1 MRPSEE
7 TSKIFKML
15 AGEASD
21 VARRLK
27 QLQDIAISL
36 SGSTDKRKLLKQI
49 IDSACDLLDAD
60 AGSIFV
66 KQFIPIPQKDENASK
81 PLFEYEQRLSLEH
94 AVNRSRDISQEKI
107 FLTLENNTL
116 AGFVAVNQV
125 IINIPDAYDIKADYP
140 FKHSTVVDR
149 KLNYRT
155 RSVLAVPMLN
165 TQSETIGVLQLIN
178 KKRNKH
184 KLLDSAE
191 AFEKEVIEFDDVDS
205 EFAVALASQAA
216 VCLENAILTEQVR
229 QMFNGL
235 LKSLSVV
242 LEGRLYSTYGHCYR
256 VSEYAVRIARAMND
270 AADKGIQCRRFTDD
284 EIMAIRIGAFMHD
297 IGKLNVPDKLI
308 HKVNRLFPEQ
318 SETIELRFAVLIQQL
333 KYQGKSAE
341 IGEALKDL
349 EFVRYA
355 NNPRNNL
362 SENDIARVK
371 SIASRWTVELSD
383 KTIPIL
389 TPEEVEALTVTYGNL
404 TAGERKGVEQ
414 HAIESWN
421 ILKRISWPRQLS
433 FVPNIAASHHEMM
446 DGSGYPWKLSG
457 DQIPIEGRIT
467 AISDIFEA
475 LTAQDRSYKPPYSI
489 EKSLAILQ
497 DMVEKG
503 KLDRNI
509 FEIFV
514 KNKIYMTFADEKGEY
529 VKMPKIAQLD
539 FEI

>member
-1 MRPSEE
+1 MKPSDD
-7 TSKIFKML
+7 TSKIFNMFI
-15 AGEASD
+15 GEASD

-36 SGSTDKRKLLKQI
+36 SGSTDKRRLLKQI
-49 IDSACDLLDAD
+49 IDSACELLDAD

-66 KQFIPIPQKDENASK
+66 KQFVPIPQKDENASK
-81 PLFEYEQRLSLEH
+81 PLFEYDTRLSLEH
-94 AVNRSRDISQEKI
+94 AVNKSRDISQEKI
-107 FLTLENNTL
+107 FLKLENNTL

-140 FKHSTVVDR
+140 FKHSTAVDK
-149 KLNYRT
+149 KLDYRT

-184 KLLDSAE
+184 KLLDSSE
-191 AFEKEVIEFDDVDS
+191 SFEKEVVQFDDVDS

-216 VCLENAILTEQVR
+216 VCLENAILAEQVR

-256 VSEYAVRIARAMND
+256 VSEYAVRIARAIND
-270 AADKGIQCRRFTDD
+270 ALNAQFKGKRFSDD

-297 IGKLNVPDKLI
+297 IGKLNVPEKLI
-308 HKVNRLFPEQ
+308 HKVNRLFEEQ
-318 SETIELRFAVLIQQL
+318 GQIVEMRFAVLLHQL
-333 KYQGKSAE
+333 KAEGKKSE
-341 IGEALKDL
+341 LDEARKDM
-349 EFVRYA
+349 EFVRHA
-355 NNPRNNL
+355 NDPRNNM
-362 SENDIARVK
+362 SEADIARVK
-371 SIASRWTVELSD
+371 AIAARWTVELAE
-383 KTIPIL
+383 KTVPIL
-389 TPEEVEALTVTYGNL
+389 TPEEVEALTITYGNL
-404 TAGERKGVEQ
+404 TGSERKGIEQ

-421 ILKRISWPRQLS
+421 ILKRVSWPRQLN
-433 FVPNIAASHHEMM
+433 FVPNIAASHHEKI
-446 DGSGYPWKLSG
+446 DGSGYPWKLVG

-475 LTAQDRSYKPPYSI
+475 LTAQDRAYKPPFSI
-489 EKSLAILQ
+489 QKSLAILQ
-497 DMVEKG
+497 DMVDKG
-503 KLDRNI
+503 KLDKEI
-509 FEIFV
+509 FEVFV
-514 KNKIYMTFADEKGEY
+514 KNKIYLTFADDKCEF